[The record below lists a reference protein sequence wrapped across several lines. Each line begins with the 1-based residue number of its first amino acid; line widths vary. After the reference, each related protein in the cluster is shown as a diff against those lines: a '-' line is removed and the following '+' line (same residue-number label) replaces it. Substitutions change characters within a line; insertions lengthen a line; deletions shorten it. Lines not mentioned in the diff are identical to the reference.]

1 MGTTMIDCGPAT
13 RDLIARLISPS
24 RNRYYYG
31 KLLDAYH
38 LELEQTYGN
47 SKRWML
53 NRLSLGA
60 GVLCGLGVRLT
71 ADRKRVRVLPGVAI
85 DYWGREIIVPQESQA
100 FDPMQATDECGR
112 PTGQPI
118 RRGRVTLYLCYHEC
132 ETEPAP
138 AMVDECGDSAC
149 ENGLVRERYRLRLS
163 EGTPRPP
170 GLITDAQ
177 CQRIEETPPAG
188 VDRRTVICQVLG
200 GGCDAPDD
208 SCIPI
213 ATLEIGDGVVSS
225 IDTCTF
231 RPVVYSNAVLLDLIL
246 CLAERVDE
254 CCGPVAATKTI
265 AIQDGNNQAAP
276 AGQTLPGPL
285 VARVTLGGAP
295 VDQEEVTF
303 TIDAGGGKLGA
314 AMATL
319 GSTFKPKTNASGD
332 ATLPLWQ
339 LGPTPGS
346 VQRVRA
352 SIAGGAFV
360 IFDAKAQDVPAAD
373 PPVVRMIWPNS
384 GVSLSDAQPSPV
396 RDWYK
401 AFRRTPSIELT
412 FDRKMRQAQLESPEP
427 WMRMVAVTLRDQRT
441 FVAMRIGL
449 FYAGNE
455 PAPTLGVSGE
465 TERYRCELPV
475 ALFRAPTRFLVQ
487 IDSRV
492 GAIVEAGPP
501 GLELD
506 ADFAGTRLTQV
517 QLDTLWQLTGQEPS
531 DQATFDALK
540 NGPDTLPQ
548 SGEGTPGGRF
558 HSWFE
563 VLP

>member
-1 MGTTMIDCGPAT
+1 MGTTMADCGPAT
-13 RDLIARLISPS
+13 RELLTRLTSPS

-38 LELEQTYGN
+38 LELEQSYGN
-47 SKRWML
+47 SKRWLL

-71 ADRKRVRVLPGVAI
+71 ADRKRVRVLSGVAI
-85 DYWGREIIVPQESQA
+85 DYWGREIIVPQDSQP
-100 FDPMQATDECGR
+100 FDPMQATDDCGR

-118 RRGRVTLYLCYHEC
+118 TRGRVTLYLCYHEC
-132 ETEPAP
+132 EAEPAP

-149 ENGLVRERYRLRLS
+149 ENGLVRERYRLRVG

-170 GLITDAQ
+170 GVITEEQ
-177 CQRIEETPPAG
+177 CKRIDEAPPAG

-213 ATLEIGDGVVSS
+213 ATLDIEDGAIRG
-225 IDTCTF
+225 IDTCTY

-246 CLAERVDE
+246 CLAERVDD
-254 CCGPVAATKTI
+254 CCGPVAATMTI
-265 AIQDGNNQAAP
+265 AIRDGNNQAAP
-276 AGQTLPGPL
+276 AGQTLPDPL
-285 VARVTLGGAP
+285 IARVTLGGAP
-295 VDQEEVTF
+295 VDQENVTF
-303 TIDAGGGKLGA
+303 TIDAGGGALG
-314 AMATL
+314 ATL
-319 GSTFKPKTNASGD
+319 GTLGATFTVKTNASGD
-332 ATLPLWQ
+332 ATLPLWR

-352 SIAGGAFV
+352 SIASGAFV
-360 IFDAKAQDVPAAD
+360 IFDAKAQDAPVAN
-373 PPVVRMIWPNS
+373 PPVVRMIWPNNA
-384 GVSLSDAQPSPV
+384 VSLNTNAPSPV
-396 RDWYK
+396 RDWFK
-401 AFRRTPSIELT
+401 AFRTTPSIEIT
-412 FDRKMRQAQLESPEP
+412 FDRKMRQSQLDLPEP
-427 WMRMVAVTLRDQRT
+427 WARMVAITQRDQRA

-449 FYAGNE
+449 FYAGTE
-455 PAPTLGVSGE
+455 PAPTLGVSGV
-465 TERYRCELPV
+465 TERYRLEVPG
-475 ALFRAPTRFLVQ
+475 ALFREPTRFLVQ
-487 IDSRV
+487 IDSRA

-506 ADFAGTRLTQV
+506 AEFAGTKLTPV
-517 QLDTLWQLTGQEPS
+517 QLDKLWQLTGQEPS

-540 NGPDTLPQ
+540 TGSATLPQ
-548 SGEGTPGGRF
+548 SGDGTPGGRF

>member
-1 MGTTMIDCGPAT
+1 MGTTMTDCGPAT
-13 RDLIARLISPS
+13 RDLFARLTSPS

-47 SKRWML
+47 SKRWLL

-71 ADRKRVRVLPGVAI
+71 ADKQRVRVMSGVAI
-85 DYWGREIIVPQESQA
+85 DYWGREIIVPQESQP
-100 FDPMQATDECGR
+100 FDPTQATDDCGR

-149 ENGLVRERYRLRLS
+149 ENGLVRERYRLRVG

-170 GLITDAQ
+170 GVITDAQ
-177 CQRIEETPPAG
+177 CKRIDEEPPAG
-188 VDRRTVICQVLG
+188 VDRRTVICETLG
-200 GGCDAPDD
+200 GPCNVPDD

-213 ATLEIGDGVVSS
+213 ATLEIADGVIGS

-276 AGQTLPGPL
+276 AGQTLPKPL
-285 VARVTLGGAP
+285 IARVTLGGAP
-295 VDQEEVTF
+295 VDQEDVTF
-303 TIDAGGGKLGA
+303 TIDAGGGSLGA
-314 AMATL
+314 TATTL
-319 GSTFKPKTNASGD
+319 GATFTTKTDAAGD
-332 ATLPLWQ
+332 ATLPLWR
-339 LGPTPGS
+339 LGPTAGS
-346 VQRVRA
+346 LQRVRA
-352 SIAGGAFV
+352 GIASGPFV
-360 IFDAKAQDVPAAD
+360 IFDAKAEDVPVQN
-373 PPVVRMIWPNS
+373 PPVVRMIWPNN
-384 GVSLSDAQPSPV
+384 GVSLSTAQPAPV
-396 RDWYK
+396 RDWFK
-401 AFRRTPSIELT
+401 AFRTAPSIEIT
-412 FDRKMRQAQLESPEP
+412 FDRKMRQAELNAPDP
-427 WMRMVAVTLRDQRT
+427 WLRMVAITLRDQRV
-441 FVAMRIGL
+441 FVAMRVL
-449 FYAGNE
+449 LAYAGTVA
-455 PAPTLGVSGE
+455 APTLGVSGV
-465 TERYRCELPV
+465 TERYRCEVPG
-475 ALFRAPTRFLVQ
+475 ALFREPTRFLVQ
-487 IDSRV
+487 IDSRA
-492 GAIVEAGPP
+492 GQIVEAGPP

-506 ADFAGTRLTQV
+506 AEFAGTQLTAV
-517 QLDTLWQLTGQEPS
+517 KLDELWKITGQEPS

-540 NGPDTLPQ
+540 SGAATLPQ
-548 SGEGTPGGRF
+548 SGDGTPGGRF

>member
-1 MGTTMIDCGPAT
+1 MGTTMADCGPAT
-13 RDLIARLISPS
+13 RDLLTRLTSPT

-47 SKRWML
+47 SKRWLL

-71 ADRKRVRVLPGVAI
+71 ADRKRVRVLSGVAI
-85 DYWGREIIVPQESQA
+85 DYWGREIIVPQETQP
-100 FDPMQATDECGR
+100 FDPMQATDDCGR

-149 ENGLVRERYRLRLS
+149 ENGLVRERYRLRVG
-163 EGTPRPP
+163 EGTPKPP
-170 GLITDAQ
+170 GIITDAQ
-177 CQRIEETPPAG
+177 CMRIEETPPAG

-200 GGCDAPDD
+200 GNCDAPDD

-213 ATLEIGDGVVSS
+213 ATLEIGDGVVTSV
-225 IDTCTF
+225 DTCTF

-246 CLAERVDE
+246 CLAERVDD
-254 CCGPVAATKTI
+254 CCGPVTATMAI
-265 AIQDGNNQAAP
+265 AIRDGNNQAAP
-276 AGQTLPGPL
+276 AGQTLPNPL

-295 VDQEEVTF
+295 VDQENVTF
-303 TIDAGGGKLGA
+303 AIDAGGGALGA
-314 AMATL
+314 TMGTL
-319 GSTFKPKTNASGD
+319 GPSFTIKTNASGD
-332 ATLPLWQ
+332 ATLPLWRV
-339 LGPTPGS
+339 GPTPGS

-352 SIAGGAFV
+352 SIASGPFV
-360 IFDAKAQDVPAAD
+360 IFDAKAQDVPVAN
-373 PPVVRMIWPNS
+373 PPVVRVIWPPN
-384 GVSLSDAQPSPV
+384 GAILARNRPSPEREWV
-396 RDWYK
+396 DL
-401 AFRRTPSIELT
+401 FRREPAIEIT
-412 FDRKMRQAQLESPEP
+412 FDRKMRQAQLAAPEP
-427 WMRMVAVTLRDQRT
+427 WVRMVAVIGRDGRQ
-441 FVAMRIGL
+441 FSAMRIGL
-449 FYAGNE
+449 FDAGAVA
-455 PAPTLGVSGE
+455 APILGVSGV
-465 TERYRCELPV
+465 TQRYRCEVPG
-475 ALFRAPTRFLVQ
+475 ALLRERVRFLVQ
-487 IDSRV
+487 IDSRN
-492 GAIVEAGPP
+492 GEIVEAGPP

-506 ADFAGTRLTQV
+506 AEFAGTQLTQA
-517 QLDTLWQLTGQEPS
+517 QLDTLWQLSGQAPS

-540 NGPDTLPQ
+540 SGTATLPQ
-548 SGEGTPGGRF
+548 SGDGTPGGRF